1 MALLG
6 ASAVATA
13 GLQTAPA
20 AAPFPGPLPG
30 WPHSASPLGAAVG
43 THPRQLVFQMTFVTG
58 GAPVSQGPAKNQGS
72 PGAGHSSAHLVY
84 QAVSPLCH
92 QGLFFFFLIFIK
104 GPESLCAT
112 RVFFF

>member
-13 GLQTAPA
+13 GVQTTPA

-30 WPHSASPLGAAVG
+30 RPHTLSPLGAAVG

-72 PGAGHSSAHLVY
+72 PGARNQTNLHCNLRSATYWWCIWL
-84 QAVSPLCH
+84 LE
-92 QGLFFFFLIFIK
+92 K
-104 GPESLCAT
+104 T
-112 RVFFF
+112 